1 MVRRPI
7 APLAAVLLV
16 LVPAAVA
23 GAADFYGVTVT
34 YASPFA
40 ATWSA
45 SPELVCVQA
54 PVPSPEIEVRCNS
67 TTFGAT
73 VCKSPAASA
82 DVVGWRATLVVRSIC
97 GAGAQADCTASTPA
111 LGLAGACSDEE
122 PTLGSG
128 LPFVCHVVPSGAVI
142 RYEAQCKAYFG

>member
-1 MVRRPI
+1 MVRRTI
-7 APLAAVLLV
+7 APFAALLV
-16 LVPAAVA
+16 LVAPAAMA
-23 GAADFYGVTVT
+23 GGADFYGVTVT
-34 YASPFA
+34 YASPFSG
-40 ATWSA
+40 TWTA
-45 SPELVCVQA
+45 SPQLVCTQS

-73 VCKSPAASA
+73 VCKSPAASG
-82 DVVGWRATLVVRSIC
+82 DVVGWRATLIVRSIC
-97 GAGAQADCTASTPA
+97 GAGAQADCTATTPA

-122 PTLGSG
+122 PTLGSS